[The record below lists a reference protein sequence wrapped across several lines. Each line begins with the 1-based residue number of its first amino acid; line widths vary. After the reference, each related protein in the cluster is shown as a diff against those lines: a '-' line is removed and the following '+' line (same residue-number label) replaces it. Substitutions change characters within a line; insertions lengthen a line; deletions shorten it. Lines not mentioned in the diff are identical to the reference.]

1 MVHQNKKYS
10 TFDEAKKNAGGLA
23 VLGFFLKEVGS
34 ISSRFLSLTPE
45 TMNSNDPGILCRPAG
60 MYRDVHG
67 SARIRS
73 AWNVKMFINA
83 QRGCKEIY
91 WRCTPPF

>member
-1 MVHQNKKYS
+1 MHMVHQNKKYS

-60 MYRDVHG
+60 MYRDLQG
-67 SARIRS
+67 ST
-73 AWNVKMFINA
+73 VPGML
-83 QRGCKEIY
+83 
-91 WRCTPPF
+91 RC